1 MFAIAALYSGAWRL
15 RLAVGNSNH
24 FWKNLKLFSSLIF
37 FGSLTGIVALW
48 ANMER
53 FILIYEAEIQNFGL
67 NSSKVGPSP
76 RRVYTLFASAIPY
89 FVVYHIF
96 FCFTFTL
103 FILAK
108 LVLLERL
115 VSNAVKSS
123 RAQANTEFQKR
134 WVQTLPAVFKALAG
148 TVIASSLA
156 SSAASVATSV
166 YMSQAAPLYRDA
178 AAACGPTGEATTLSL
193 EFISRSI
200 PFIALQRQSESVKA
214 TFDAVALLLIST
226 TFVVVVSWIV
236 LLFHRV
242 ERVANR
248 ALLFTPQRNLK
259 AMQHTESR
267 VVKIDG
273 LGSAEQVATRIGHYV
288 QISAK
293 RRQRLTRACIM
304 VLVTFPARAVLEV
317 MTSVS
322 FYAEFNRECNVRD
335 PCQSNYYLISIW
347 LILTPEFRPIIVALS
362 SPLPMMLCLWLVSKM
377 QSQE

>member
-1 MFAIAALYSGAWRL
+1 
-15 RLAVGNSNH
+15 
-24 FWKNLKLFSSLIF
+24 
-37 FGSLTGIVALW
+37 
-48 ANMER
+48 MER

-67 NSSKVGPSP
+67 NSSKVGPSK

-89 FVVYHIF
+89 FVVYHIL

-166 YMSQAAPLYRDA
+166 YMSQAAPLYLEA
-178 AAACGPTGEATTLSL
+178 AAACGPAGEATTLSL
-193 EFISRSI
+193 GFISRSI
-200 PFIALQRQSESVKA
+200 PFIALQRQAESIKA

-236 LLFHRV
+236 LLFHKV
-242 ERVANR
+242 ERIANR

-259 AMQHTESR
+259 EMQHTESR

-322 FYAEFNRECNVRD
+322 FYAEFNRDCNVRD
-335 PCQSNYYLISIW
+335 PCQSSYYLISIW
-347 LILTPEFRPIIVALS
+347 LILTPEFRPIIVAFS